1 MSNPSGAHQ
10 HTAHSIHGST
20 SSLSGSSSAIAC
32 YASVKGTSLPVQEN
46 LGFEPAPSL
55 RNNSSWSTEWTTD
68 EQSILEEGLN
78 EYASVSNIIKYAKI
92 ALLLPDKTVRD
103 VAFRC
108 KWMARVEN
116 CKRRKEEHLSLSK
129 KSKDKTV
136 KSAIAGARSPFTKYV
151 QPPMM
156 IRDSNEGSIPYE
168 DVGGAIGQLLEL
180 NVRAFVEINGNL
192 AAYKIHENI
201 GIFYQARANILKIL
215 NELRESE
222 DVMKHMPPLPV
233 TLDEGLINSLIY
245 T

>member
-1 MSNPSGAHQ
+1 MANPSGAYQ

-20 SSLSGSSSAIAC
+20 SSLSGSSSSIAC
-32 YASVKGTSLPVQEN
+32 YAAVKGTSPPVQEN

-78 EYASVSNIIKYAKI
+78 EYASLSNIIKYAKI

-108 KWMARVEN
+108 KWMAKVEN
-116 CKRRKEEHLSLSK
+116 FKRRKEEPSLTK
-129 KSKDKTV
+129 KSKDKMV
-136 KSAIAGARSPFTKYV
+136 KSTITAARSPFPTYV
-151 QPPMM
+151 QPPVMT
-156 IRDSNEGSIPYE
+156 RDSNEGGVPYE
-168 DVGGAIGQLLEL
+168 AVGGSIGQLLEQ
-180 NVRAFVEINGNL
+180 NVRAFGEINGNL

-201 GIFYQARANILKIL
+201 GIFYQARENILKML
-215 NELRESE
+215 QELRESG
-222 DVMKHMPPLPV
+222 DAMNQMPPLPV